1 MYMFVFDGI
10 TLGIAEV
17 NGSAHVSYM
26 NTPQAKKLMAL
37 PDAPPNTDLSA
48 TRNEITKMLTA
59 DSGIDFPPAEIRIF
73 RLAQTRFHGFL
84 ELFLLFGTE
93 FRADLLPDVL
103 HFLAQ
108 FGRNLF
114 ADLPCAFLTFF
125 QYFFRCSSAVRA

>member
-37 PDAPPNTDLSA
+37 PDAPPTTDLSA

-59 DSGIDFPPAEIRIF
+59 DSGIDFPPAEIRIIPTAF
-73 RLAQTRFHGFL
+73 SSALNGGFHVNVGGDPNNVASWKYTL
-84 ELFLLFGTE
+84 VFGT
-93 FRADLLPDVL
+93 D
-103 HFLAQ
+103 
-108 FGRNLF
+108 GNLNYY
-114 ADLPCAFLTFF
+114 CKG
-125 QYFFRCSSAVRA
+125 Y